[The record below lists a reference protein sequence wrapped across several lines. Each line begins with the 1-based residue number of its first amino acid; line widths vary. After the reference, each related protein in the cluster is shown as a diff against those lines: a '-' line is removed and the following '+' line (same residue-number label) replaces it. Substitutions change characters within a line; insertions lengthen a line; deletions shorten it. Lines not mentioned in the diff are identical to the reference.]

1 MGYEHKLW
9 TVERVS
15 WVIMLLLVL
24 GALAGLF
31 GTGAI
36 STQLL
41 HDSNGK
47 LTVDYDRFARY
58 QTQSVLKF
66 YVSPQA
72 AQNGKIQIALYRDYL
87 DDINIQQVN
96 RQPDSVE
103 LDQDKVTYSYQVK
116 QLNQPA
122 MIIFYF
128 NPDRIGPI
136 NGKVGLENEPLL
148 SFSQFIYP

>member
-1 MGYEHKLW
+1 MPISVRDARLSEPDRLW
-9 TVERVS
+9 IEGV
-15 WVIMLLLVL
+15 
-24 GALAGLF
+24 
-31 GTGAI
+31 
-36 STQLL
+36 
-41 HDSNGK
+41 
-47 LTVDYDRFARY
+47 
-58 QTQSVLKF
+58 
-66 YVSPQA
+66 
-72 AQNGKIQIALYRDYL
+72 YRDYL

-96 RQPDSVE
+96 PQPDSVE

-122 MIIFYF
+122 TIIFYF